1 MGNLAVTATQVA
13 VVFPEKAEIWPAVAG
28 VAVEAGNVVYQIAA
42 SGRMGLADEDDGAE
56 TSLVWGVALKRA
68 GPGQGLD
75 VLRRGH
81 VFGFDLSGLDAG
93 AAVSLS
99 ATPGALLDTGATTN
113 IVGRVVRLTDAA
125 GTKVLYVDCSLGAV
139 S

>member
-1 MGNLAVTATQVA
+1 MADLAVTAARVA
-13 VVFPEKAEIWPAVAG
+13 VVFPEKAEIFPAVADVVVTPG
-28 VAVEAGNVVYQIAA
+28 QAVYQTA
-42 SGRMGLADEDDGAE
+42 SGRMGLADAE
-56 TSLVWGVALKRA
+56 ASLVWGIALQKATA
-68 GPGQGLD
+68 GGGFD

-81 VFGFDLSGLDAG
+81 VYGYDLNGLDAG

-99 ATPGALLDTGATTN
+99 ATAGALLDTGATTN

-125 GTKVLYVDCSLGAV
+125 ATKVLFVDCSLAAV